1 MATRLI
7 NCPFQF
13 CCKRQDDGLWVINE
27 VKNSS
32 HNHEPSSDMS
42 GHPSCCRLSK
52 KEITSIEEMTRSGI
66 PPRQILSSLRQ
77 SNPKLQAV
85 SKTIYNTKGKIQK
98 DNLAGRTMIQAL
110 FEELCQGD
118 FTFDVAYDQN
128 GHLTH
133 LFFAHP
139 SSSILTKSYTN
150 VFVMDCTYKTNKYK
164 VPLLD
169 IIGVSSFNSSFY
181 SCFAFLEKEG
191 EGDYIWALHNFS
203 KILGP
208 TCHPSVIVSER
219 ELALMNAVKVVF
231 PSTTNLLCVWHI
243 EKNIL
248 ANCKPYFDTQDDWTT
263 FLSTWNEVIN
273 SQDEEA
279 FNEAWK
285 LVELLYKDKEKVL
298 CYIRK
303 TWLPFKERFVHAWT
317 ENCAHF
323 GNRVSSRAEG
333 AHGKLKKYL
342 QVLTCD
348 LYQVKNKICLA
359 IENEFKEITTQL
371 SSERIRIP
379 HNCNNYFFKE
389 LITKVSSFA
398 LRKLVDQYE
407 MLKHGTMKS
416 TCTGHFMASM
426 GLPCAHKMID
436 WKGKVLPLDAIHSQR
451 RIDMRSF
458 AFSDGGETRSNGQEF
473 KRLVHE
479 LENKYQE
486 WPARQRERVQER
498 ISQLV
503 TPSLPLVIEPNILPH
518 KGRPSGSKKVK
529 ESSSTKW
536 NASKFEIVDATRKC
550 SICKGVGHNS

>member
-1 MATRLI
+1 MNTESTCKIKKTNKMICLSNLVGNLNLGKNFSLLFESFSQCKDMQYLSKTPDKIDILPSVVIGVVVTGISGHVPLEKRQRKTATRLI
-7 NCPFQF
+7 NCPFEF
-13 CCKRQDDGLWVINE
+13 CCKRQDNGLWVING

-42 GHPSCCRLSK
+42 GHPSCRCLSE
-52 KEITSIEEMTRSGI
+52 KEITRIEEMTRSGI
-66 PPRQILSSLRQ
+66 PPRQILFSLRQ
-77 SNPKLQAV
+77 SNPKLQVV

-110 FEELCQGD
+110 FDELC
-118 FTFDVAYDQN
+118 
-128 GHLTH
+128 
-133 LFFAHP
+133 P
-139 SSSILTKSYTN
+139 
-150 VFVMDCTYKTNKYK
+150 
-164 VPLLD
+164 
-169 IIGVSSFNSSFY
+169 
-181 SCFAFLEKEG
+181 
-191 EGDYIWALHNFS
+191 
-203 KILGP
+203 
-208 TCHPSVIVSER
+208 
-219 ELALMNAVKVVF
+219 
-231 PSTTNLLCVWHI
+231 
-243 EKNIL
+243 
-248 ANCKPYFDTQDDWTT
+248 
-263 FLSTWNEVIN
+263 
-273 SQDEEA
+273 DEEA

-285 LVELLYKDKEKVL
+285 LVELLYKDKEKVV

-303 TWLPFKERFVHAWT
+303 TWLPFKEQFVHAWT

-342 QVLTCD
+342 QVSTGD

-416 TCTGHFMASM
+416 TCMGHFMASM

-436 WKGKVLPLDAIHSQR
+436 WKGKMLPFDAIHSQW
-451 RIDMRSF
+451 RIDTRSF
-458 AFSDGGETRSNGQEF
+458 AFSGGSFAFFGGGETNLNGEEF
-473 KRLVHE
+473 KRLVLE
-479 LENKYQE
+479 LDKKYKE
-486 WPARQRERVQER
+486 WPASQRERVQER

-503 TPSLPLVIEPNILPH
+503 NPSLPLAI
-518 KGRPSGSKKVK
+518 
-529 ESSSTKW
+529 ST
-536 NASKFEIVDATRKC
+536 T
-550 SICKGVGHNS
+550 